1 MRIRFVHT
9 LSLLLL
15 ATVLLAV
22 LTMGG
27 LMAWNLRNGFSDYL
41 ASRDVERLEQFAAF
55 VSQQAEQAGSLDALK
70 TKGWDLRELLYQFPR
85 THGLLPDRRAPPPH
99 AGNASWFS
107 PNPHPPPPHGVESF
121 RERVAIYTHDGKP
134 FLENDLPMRAGP
146 WIERPVQIHGDVVAM
161 VRMLQLKPVPDE
173 VESRFL
179 TSQYLGIASV
189 ASALLFLALMGA
201 WWVAGW
207 WVRPLLAVQLATQ
220 RIANGEFDFRLNPSR
235 SDEIGDVMRNV
246 NAMAHS
252 LAQLDGTR
260 RQWMAD
266 ISHELRTPLA
276 VLRGEIEAIVDG
288 VRPLKPEAMLSLRE
302 EVLRLSALVDD
313 LHLLAMS
320 DLKALPCYFEELD
333 AIELAR
339 MVLQRF
345 ELRAAQL
352 GLALRFESPQAV
364 SILVHWDA
372 RRIGQLL
379 GNLLDNSLRYTDA
392 PGQVVLKIE
401 PHANHVGMDIK
412 DSAPGVAESDLPRV
426 FEPLYRADAARGRGG
441 SGLGLTICQAIVQ
454 AHGGCVTATP
464 SELGGLC
471 IHIELPVQAEDHG

>member
-1 MRIRFVHT
+1 M
-9 LSLLLL
+9 
-15 ATVLLAV
+15 
-22 LTMGG
+22 M
-27 LMAWNLRNGFSDYL
+27 
-41 ASRDVERLEQFAAF
+41 
-55 VSQQAEQAGSLDALK
+55 
-70 TKGWDLRELLYQFPR
+70 GWDLRELLYQFPR
-85 THGLLPDRRAPPPH
+85 TQDLLPDRMAPPPH
-99 AGNASWFS
+99 ADLAYWFS
-107 PNPHPPPPHGVESF
+107 PNPPPPPPHGVESF
-121 RERVAIYTHDGKP
+121 RERVAIFTHDGKP
-134 FLENDLPMRAGP
+134 FMENDVPMGAGP
-146 WIERPVQIHGDVVAM
+146 RIERPVRIQSEVVAT

-179 TSQYLGIASV
+179 TSQYWGIASV
-189 ASALLFLALMGA
+189 AAALLMLALMGA
-201 WWVAGW
+201 WWVAGR
-207 WVRPLLAVQLATQ
+207 WVRPLLAVQLATK
-220 RIANGEFDFRLNPSR
+220 RIAQGEFDIRLNPVR

-352 GLALRFESPQAV
+352 GLTLRFESPKE
-364 SILVHWDA
+364 SSLLVRWDA
-372 RRIGQLL
+372 RRVGQLL

-392 PGQVVLKIE
+392 PGQVVLKLE
-401 PHANHVGMDIK
+401 PHANHVGIDIN
-412 DSAPGVAESDLPRV
+412 DSAPGVAESDLTRV
-426 FEPLYRADAARGRGG
+426 FEPLFRADAARSRGG
-441 SGLGLTICQAIVQ
+441 SGLGLAICQAIVQ
-454 AHGGCVTATP
+454 AHGGCITATP
-464 SELGGLC
+464 CALGGLS
-471 IHIELPVQAEDHG
+471 IHIELPVQAEDH

>member
-1 MRIRFVHT
+1 M
-9 LSLLLL
+9 
-15 ATVLLAV
+15 
-22 LTMGG
+22 M
-27 LMAWNLRNGFSDYL
+27 
-41 ASRDVERLEQFAAF
+41 
-55 VSQQAEQAGSLDALK
+55 
-70 TKGWDLRELLYQFPR
+70 GWDLRELLYQFPR
-85 THGLLPDRRAPPPH
+85 TQDLLPDRMAPPPH
-99 AGNASWFS
+99 ADLAYWFS
-107 PNPHPPPPHGVESF
+107 PNPPPPPPHGVESF
-121 RERVAIYTHDGKP
+121 RERVAIFTHDGKP
-134 FLENDLPMRAGP
+134 FMENDVPMGAGP
-146 WIERPVQIHGDVVAM
+146 RIERPVRIQSEVVAT

-179 TSQYLGIASV
+179 TSQYWGIASV
-189 ASALLFLALMGA
+189 AAALLMLALMGA
-201 WWVAGW
+201 WWVAGR
-207 WVRPLLAVQLATQ
+207 WVRPLLAVQLATK
-220 RIANGEFDFRLNPSR
+220 RIAQGEFDIRLNPVR

-339 MVLQRF
+339 MVWQRF
-345 ELRAAQL
+345 ELRATQL
-352 GLALRFESPQAV
+352 GLTLRFESPKESSLPV
-364 SILVHWDA
+364 RWDA
-372 RRIGQLL
+372 RRVGQLL

-392 PGQVVLKIE
+392 PGQVVLTLE
-401 PHANHVGMDIK
+401 HHANHVSMDIC

-426 FEPLYRADAARGRGG
+426 FEPLFRADAARSRGG
-441 SGLGLTICQAIVQ
+441 SGLGLAICQAIVQ
-454 AHGGCVTATP
+454 AHGGSVTATP
-464 SELGGLC
+464 CTMGGLC
-471 IHIELPVQAEDHG
+471 IHILLPVQAEDHG